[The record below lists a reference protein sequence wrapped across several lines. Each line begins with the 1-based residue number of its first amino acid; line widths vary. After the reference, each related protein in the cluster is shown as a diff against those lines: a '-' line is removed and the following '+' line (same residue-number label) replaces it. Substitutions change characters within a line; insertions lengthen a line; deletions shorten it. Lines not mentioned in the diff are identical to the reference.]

1 MTAKAAFK
9 QVEIER
15 ILKAAQKCG
24 GVVEI
29 DLRSM
34 KVFIVP
40 GVFEPGALSLD
51 DAKHLITSAQ
61 MARDGKENWDDTPE
75 AHLERWVRQKERQT
89 TKRVGKRTT

>member
-1 MTAKAAFK
+1 MAGRAAFR

-15 ILKAAQKCG
+15 ILKAAQKSG

-40 GVFEPGALSLD
+40 GVFEPGAVSID
-51 DAKHLITSAQ
+51 DAKHLLTSAQ
-61 MARDGKENWDDTPE
+61 MTRDGKENWEETPDE
-75 AHLERWVRQKERQT
+75 ALERW
-89 TKRVGKRTT
+89 KRTRAKKVRPYL